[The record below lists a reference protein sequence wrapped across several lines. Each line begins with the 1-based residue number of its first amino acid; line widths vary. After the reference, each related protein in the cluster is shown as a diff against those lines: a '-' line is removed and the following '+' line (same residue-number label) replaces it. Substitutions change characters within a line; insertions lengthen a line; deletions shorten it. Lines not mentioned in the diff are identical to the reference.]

1 MSGAMAIIRPDDA
14 HYPKALRSLKKPP
27 VLHAIGALDLLD
39 RPAIGVCGSRDASP
53 EALRHAYE
61 FGGEAAEGGLVLVSG
76 YAKGVDRQAHAGAMA
91 AGGATIAVLAE
102 GVAGF
107 RVAREL
113 APLIDPETN
122 FLAVSMFE
130 PEACWRT
137 WRAMERNKVIV
148 GLSQGL
154 FVVEARERGG
164 TINAALE
171 CARQNKPL
179 WAVAYAEER
188 PGREGNRML
197 LRQEKAVPLAR
208 QADVKQALEEAAAG
222 APQRVGQLAM
232 MGASD

>member
-1 MSGAMAIIRPDDA
+1 MSAAMTIRPADA
-14 HYPKALRSLKKPP
+14 DYPEALRSLKKPP
-27 VLHAIGALDLLD
+27 ALHAIGNLDLLK
-39 RPAIGVCGSRDASP
+39 RVAIGVCGSRDASP
-53 EALRHAYE
+53 EALEHAYK
-61 FGGEAAEGGLVLVSG
+61 FGREAAQGGLALVSG

-102 GVAGF
+102 GIAGF

-113 APLIDPETN
+113 APLIDLETN

-130 PEACWRT
+130 PEARWQP

-148 GLSQGL
+148 GLSLGL

-164 TINAALE
+164 TIDAALE
-171 CARQNKPL
+171 CARQGKPL

-197 LRQEKAVPLAR
+197 LRQEKALPLAKMG
-208 QADVKQALEEAAAG
+208 DVKRALEAAAAG
-222 APQRVGQLAM
+222 VPERAGQLAM
-232 MGASD
+232 TGASD